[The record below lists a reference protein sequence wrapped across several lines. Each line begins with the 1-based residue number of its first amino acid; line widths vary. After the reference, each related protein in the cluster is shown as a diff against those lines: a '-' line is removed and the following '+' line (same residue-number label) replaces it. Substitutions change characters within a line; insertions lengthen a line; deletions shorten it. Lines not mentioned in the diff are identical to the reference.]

1 MLFSY
6 LLAHDA
12 QEEVLPSGSD
22 HGAPAV
28 AEPTWA
34 RHLGLTLSP
43 AYCFR
48 VAVIPAIV
56 CVLLA
61 MSIPDPR
68 EILRMHG
75 VGKAGA
81 IVSKEESEV
90 SVQHD
95 TTRPSVDMRRDD
107 TTTPHHTSRPDHTTR
122 HTTRHTTPH
131 QT

>member
-48 VAVIPAIV
+48 VAVIPSIV

-90 SVQHD
+90 SFQHD
-95 TTRPSVDMRRDD
+95 KTRPRYDRTIHDTNRR
-107 TTTPHHTSRPDHTTR
+107 PHHANSIHV
-122 HTTRHTTPH
+122 
-131 QT
+131 